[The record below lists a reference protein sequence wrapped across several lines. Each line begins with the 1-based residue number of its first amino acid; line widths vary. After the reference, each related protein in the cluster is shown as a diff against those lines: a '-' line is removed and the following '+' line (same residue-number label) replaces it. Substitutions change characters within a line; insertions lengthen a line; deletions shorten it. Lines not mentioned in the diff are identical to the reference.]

1 MYQVRYNINDSKLE
15 AGIDEAGRGPLWG
28 PLMAA
33 AVILPSEDKW
43 TDDEKALYKLIK
55 DSKKISE
62 KKRIV
67 IAEGIKKY
75 AVSWSVGTVTAQ
87 EIDDH
92 GMTWSNQTVFIR
104 AVNGLTVKPDRLL
117 VDGTIAL
124 KVSEWPHEQSTI
136 KDGDAIY
143 LSIAAA
149 SIIAKVEHDKWV
161 LEHCKANK
169 HLNERYNLEKCKGYG
184 TAAHI
189 AGIREHGLDEHHRR
203 LFLRKIMGTIDG
215 PASLSPKVNDADAGL
230 NDCMIV
236 KE

>member
-1 MYQVRYNINDSKLE
+1 MYQVRYNINDNKLE

-28 PLMAA
+28 PIMAA

-43 TDDEKALYKLIK
+43 TDDEKTIYKLIK

-62 KKRIV
+62 KKRIT
-67 IAEGIKKY
+67 ISEGIKKH

-117 VDGTIAL
+117 VDGTISL
-124 KVSEWPHEQSTI
+124 KVSEWPHEQNTLT
-136 KDGDAIY
+136 DGDATY

-161 LEHCKANK
+161 LEYCKANQ

-189 AGIREHGLDEHHRR
+189 AGIREHGLDENHRR

-215 PASLSPKVNDADAGL
+215 PDALPQKVNDADAGL